1 MNGVAEKKDLTP
13 HFDDVQA
20 HYDLSGDFF
29 RLFLDST
36 QTYSCAYFERDD
48 MTLEEAQLAKI
59 DLALGKLG
67 LRPGMTLLDVGCGW
81 GATMRRAIENYDVNV
96 VGLTLSKNQAAHVQK
111 AFDAMDSGHRPL
123 AGEARGKRVLLAGW
137 EQFDE
142 PVDRIVSIG
151 AFEHFGH
158 ERYDDF
164 FAMARN
170 LLPADGVML
179 LHTITGLTGPQCVE
193 RGIPLTFDM
202 ARFIKFIVTEIFPG
216 GRLPSIEMVGERSAK
231 AGFTVTRRQSLQPHY
246 AKTLDLWAQALEA
259 HRDEAIAIQS
269 DEVYER
275 YMKYLTGCAG
285 AFRTG
290 YIDVNQFT
298 LEK

>member
-1 MNGVAEKKDLTP
+1 MAKDLTP
-13 HFDDVQA
+13 HFADVQA
-20 HYDLSGDFF
+20 HYDLSDDFF
-29 RLFLDST
+29 RLFLDPT

-48 MTLEEAQLAKI
+48 MTLKEAQIAKI

-67 LRPGMTLLDVGCGW
+67 LQPGMTLLDVGCGW
-81 GATMRRAIENYDVNV
+81 GATMRRAIEKYDVNV

-111 AFDAMDSGHRPL
+111 LFDEMDNPRS
-123 AGEARGKRVLLAGW
+123 KRVLLAGW

-164 FAMARN
+164 FTMADGV
-170 LLPADGVML
+170 LPADGVML
-179 LHTITGLTGPQCVE
+179 LHTITGLTGPQVVE
-193 RGIPLTFDM
+193 RGIPLTFEM

-216 GRLPSIEMVGERSAK
+216 GRLPSIEMVEEHSSK
-231 AGFTVTRRQSLQPHY
+231 AGFSLTRRQSLQPHY
-246 AKTLDLWAQALEA
+246 ARTLDLWAEALAA
-259 HRDEAIAIQS
+259 HKDEAIKIQS
-269 DEVYER
+269 EEVYER
-275 YMKYLTGCAG
+275 YMKYLTGCAK
-285 AFRTG
+285 AFRIG

>member
-1 MNGVAEKKDLTP
+1 MAEKLTP
-13 HFDDVQA
+13 HFADVQA
-20 HYDLSGDFF
+20 HYDLSDDFF
-29 RLFLDST
+29 RLFLDPT

-48 MTLEEAQLAKI
+48 MTLQQAQIAKI

-67 LRPGMTLLDVGCGW
+67 LQAGMTLLDVGCGW
-81 GATMRRAIENYDVNV
+81 GATMRRAIEKYDVNV
-96 VGLTLSKNQAAHVQK
+96 IGLTLSKNQAAHVQK
-111 AFDAMDSGHRPL
+111 SFDEIESPRS
-123 AGEARGKRVLLAGW
+123 KRVLLNGW

-158 ERYDDF
+158 DRYDDF
-164 FAMARN
+164 FEMARTV
-170 LLPADGVML
+170 LPADGVML

-193 RGIPLTFDM
+193 RGIPLTFEM

-216 GRLPSIEMVGERSAK
+216 GRLPSIEKVEDHSSR
-231 AGFTVTRRQSLQPHY
+231 AGFTLTRRQSLQPHY
-246 AKTLDLWAQALEA
+246 ATTLDHWAAALEA
-259 HRDEAIAIQS
+259 HRSDAIEIQS
-269 DEVYER
+269 EEVYDR
-275 YMKYLTGCAG
+275 YMHYLTGCAKG
-285 AFRTG
+285 FRVG